1 MRTLTYVAAL
11 NEALHQAMAED
22 GSVMVLGENIRN
34 GVRAET
40 RGLDE
45 RFDAGRVLDMPIS
58 EAAFTGFANGAA
70 MAGLRPVVEFQV
82 ASLIF
87 PAFDQ
92 IVNQAAKLR
101 LMLGGQGRLPVTF
114 FLMGAGAGGGRAGQH
129 SDNPYPLLMH
139 AGIKTLMPA
148 TPEDAKGLLLAA
160 IFEDDPVAL
169 VAPAGLLGETGEV
182 PEEACRTPLARGV
195 RRREGRDVTVC
206 AVGHLVPV
214 ALEAAERLARSGI
227 EVEVWDPRSL
237 LPFDKAGLSA
247 SVAKDPPPRRC
258 RRLGPHLRFRRRGR
272 EPGGRALFPC
282 TQGAD
287 QAGDASGCHRCLQH
301 TDRGG
306 RPAGR
311 GADRK
316 GGARGHGFRPGR
328 GEDSRKQPMRRRA

>member
-1 MRTLTYVAAL
+1 MRALGYVAAL

-22 GSVMVLGENIRN
+22 DAVMVLGENIRN

-45 RFDAGRVLDMPIS
+45 RFAAGRVLDMPIS

-82 ASLIF
+82 SSLIY

-101 LMLGGQGRLPVTF
+101 LMLGGQGRIPVTF

-129 SDNPYPLLMH
+129 SDTPYPLLMH
-139 AGIKTLMPA
+139 AGIKTVVPA

-169 VAPAGLLGETGEV
+169 VAPAGLLGAAGEV
-182 PEEACRTPLARGV
+182 PEERYRTPLARGL

-206 AVGHLVPV
+206 AVGHLVPA
-214 ALEAAERLARSGI
+214 ALEAAGRLAHAGI

-237 LPFDKAGLSA
+237 LPFDKAGLAA
-247 SVAKDPPPRRC
+247 SVEKTGRLVVADDSARTCGFAAEVASLVAERC
-258 RRLGPHLRFRRRGR
+258 FDVLKAPIKRVT
-272 EPGGRALFPC
+272 RADVTISYSTPIEAAALPDGE
-282 TQGAD
+282 QIERAVRAVVAPAAAA
-287 QAGDASGCHRCLQH
+287 AGS
-301 TDRGG
+301 
-306 RPAGR
+306 
-311 GADRK
+311 
-316 GGARGHGFRPGR
+316 GARR
-328 GEDSRKQPMRRRA
+328 S

>member
-1 MRTLTYVAAL
+1 MRTLNYVAAL

-22 GSVMVLGENIRN
+22 DSVMVLGENIRN

-45 RFDAGRVLDMPIS
+45 RFAPARVLDMPIS

-129 SDNPYPLLMH
+129 SDNPYPFLMH
-139 AGIKTLMPA
+139 AGVKTVIPA

-169 VAPAGLLGETGEV
+169 VAPANLLGKESEV
-182 PEEACRTPLARGV
+182 PEEAYRTPLARGV
-195 RRREGRDVTVC
+195 RRREGRDVTIC
-206 AVGHLVPV
+206 AVGHLVPA
-214 ALEAAERLARSGI
+214 ALTAAERLASAGM
-227 EVEVWDPRSL
+227 EAEVWDPRSL
-237 LPFDKAGLSA
+237 LPFDKAGLAA
-247 SVAKDPPPRRC
+247 SVAKTGRLVVADDSGRTCGFAAEVSSLMAERC
-258 RRLGPHLRFRRRGR
+258 FEFLKAPIKRVTRADVTISYSTPLEAAAL
-272 EPGGRALFPC
+272 PGGEEIEGAVRAVM
-282 TQGAD
+282 G
-287 QAGDASGCHRCLQH
+287 H
-301 TDRGG
+301 TE
-306 RPAGR
+306 PAPGS
-311 GADRK
+311 APV
-316 GGARGHGFRPGR
+316 HG
-328 GEDSRKQPMRRRA
+328 